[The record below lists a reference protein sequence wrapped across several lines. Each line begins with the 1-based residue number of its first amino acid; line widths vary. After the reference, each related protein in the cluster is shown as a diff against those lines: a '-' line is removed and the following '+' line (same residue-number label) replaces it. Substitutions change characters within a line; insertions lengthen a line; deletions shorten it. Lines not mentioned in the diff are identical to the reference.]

1 MDQLEFARGGAR
13 SSRATSHRASRA
25 PEWHQHGRWLL
36 LLVAGV
42 ACEHEESPVTP
53 TPANQGELGVGLGVA
68 AADVTAVRI
77 DIVGASDDCSAEP
90 IASQTVELPPS
101 ETEADM
107 QGAQRQSNA
116 WFAVPPGDFRVCVTP
131 LSDGMASAR
140 CQAAEEVAHIEP
152 GETTEVRLVVQCRS
166 AEDGILDAV
175 ISLNEAPRVSQ
186 LTLDPGDVI
195 AACESVTLS
204 ASADDADGDAI
215 TYIWSVGDPLR
226 LRPYEGTLEAVG
238 AEATFSATIAGTYR
252 VNLVADDGRGG
263 STEVNIPIQVVE
275 GSCPRD

>member
-1 MDQLEFARGGAR
+1 MDQLEFARRGGR
-13 SSRATSHRASRA
+13 SSGATSRRGRRA
-25 PEWHQHGRWLL
+25 PVWHQCGRWLL
-36 LLVAGV
+36 LVACV
-42 ACEHEESPVTP
+42 ACEREESPVTP
-53 TPANQGELGVGLGVA
+53 TPANRGELGVGLGVA
-68 AADVTAVRI
+68 GADVTAVRI
-77 DIVGASDDCSAEP
+77 DIVGAGEDCSAEP

-101 ETEADM
+101 EPDADM

-116 WFAVPPGDFRVCVTP
+116 WFAVPAGDVRVCVTP
-131 LSDGMASAR
+131 LSDGMGSAR
-140 CQAAEEVAHIEP
+140 CQPADEVAHIEP

-166 AEDGILDAV
+166 AEDGILDTV

-186 LTLDPGDVI
+186 LSLDPGDVI

-215 TYIWSVGDPLR
+215 SYTWSVGDPLR
-226 LRPYEGTLEAVG
+226 LRPYEGTLEAAG

-252 VNLVADDGRGG
+252 VNLVADDGHGG

-275 GSCPRD
+275 GTCPRD